1 MVLATDVAK
10 VVGYGGRELAAFDE
24 LAAFE
29 EVAGAASLKL
39 DEPGTWTLREVRAA
53 AEVEVAADGVTVMM
67 TVSEV
72 WPMMVVVW

>member
-29 EVAGAASLKL
+29 EVAGVASLKL
-39 DEPGTWTLREVRAA
+39 DEPGT
-53 AEVEVAADGVTVMM
+53 
-67 TVSEV
+67 
-72 WPMMVVVW
+72 